1 MTTIGRRRLKA
12 EELVNRIR
20 ADAEECFQEAFLAVR
35 EGDIEQEGD
44 DGNRTK
50 RAELDSGRHAFVG
63 RDVWYR
69 FSFLIPPGFFD
80 NDTLA
85 ESFAAVDPAR
95 FDQRRSASR

>member
-12 EELVNRIR
+12 EELVNRNR

-35 EGDIEQEGD
+35 EGDIEQKGD
-44 DGNRTK
+44 DGNRTE

-63 RDVWYR
+63 DVWYR

-80 NDTLA
+80 NYTLA
-85 ESFAAVDPAR
+85 DSFAAVDPAR
-95 FDQRRSASR
+95 FDQRRWASG